1 MKRLFTIVAV
11 AVMILL
17 AVKANAQLTFHA
29 GWQDAKYDITREGE
43 RLENVN
49 LTGFYAG
56 ATYDFDLGMA
66 SIFLTPGAELSYCTY
81 KAYGRDFKQLDLRL
95 RFWGRWNKSI
105 TEKIVFGL
113 FAGPSVNVGIS
124 GNVYDSDY
132 YNYDYNY
139 NYNDSYACDLK
150 RADLGLTFGAQLRYN
165 KIGIEGGYNL
175 GLLNRSKIDDWEDIK
190 FHTIFVGLNFII

>member
-11 AVMILL
+11 TVMILL
-17 AVKANAQLTFHA
+17 AGKANAQITIHA
-29 GWQDAKYDITREGE
+29 GWQDAKYDMEAEGYGSE
-43 RLENVN
+43 SIS

-81 KAYGRDFKQLDLRL
+81 KADYGSDLKQLDLRL

-105 TEKIVFGL
+105 TEEVVFGL

-124 GNVYDSDY
+124 GNVYEEDHG
-132 YNYDYNY
+132 N
-139 NYNDSYACDLK
+139 LK
-150 RADLGLTFGAQLRYN
+150 RADLGLTFGAQIRYN

-175 GLLNRSKIDDWEDIK
+175 GLLNRCKEDGADIK
-190 FHTIFVGLNFII
+190 FHTIFIGLNFII

>member
-29 GWQDAKYDITREGE
+29 GWQDAKYDRTTYEGE
-43 RLENVN
+43 RLKNVN

-81 KAYGRDFKQLDLRL
+81 KAEYGRDFKQLDLRL

-132 YNYDYNY
+132 Y
-139 NYNDSYACDLK
+139 DSYDLIGDLN
-150 RADLGLTFGAQLRYN
+150 RADLGLTFGAQIRYN

-175 GLLNRSKIDDWEDIK
+175 GLLNRCKNGGDIK
-190 FHTIFVGLNFII
+190 FHTLFLGVNFII

>member
-17 AVKANAQLTFHA
+17 AGKANAQITLHA
-29 GWQDAKYDITREGE
+29 GWQDAKYDIEYSSDGYEYGSTS
-43 RLENVN
+43 VS

-81 KAYGRDFKQLDLRL
+81 KPDYGDDLKQLDLRL

-105 TEKIVFGL
+105 TEEVVFGL

-124 GNVYDSDY
+124 GNVYESD
-132 YNYDYNY
+132 NG
-139 NYNDSYACDLK
+139 DLK
-150 RADLGLTFGAQLRYN
+150 RADLGLTFGAQIRYN

-175 GLLNRSKIDDWEDIK
+175 GLLNRSKHGGDIK
-190 FHTIFVGLNFII
+190 FHTLFLGVNFII